1 MRKTNSD
8 YLCRT
13 FKSVNKFMSDITQ
26 AQFKK
31 ILEASDSL
39 EMYPS
44 TTLPIKLVDYLV
56 KHISHNAFKDEHNRG
71 LLDTKGQF
79 QFDSSMLGMLIE
91 DPKQRIFGQSS
102 DAVKEK
108 YLPLQKMLKV
118 DYTYQIINDFEG
130 ALRQSSVYQLIGTYL
145 QKKKDVYHCTTEY
158 DIDGKEY
165 KR

>member
-1 MRKTNSD
+1 MRKTNAD

-44 TTLPIKLVDYLV
+44 STLPIKLVDYLV
-56 KHISHNAFKDEHNRG
+56 DQISRNAFEDEHNRG

-79 QFDSSMLGMLIE
+79 
-91 DPKQRIFGQSS
+91 
-102 DAVKEK
+102 
-108 YLPLQKMLKV
+108 
-118 DYTYQIINDFEG
+118 
-130 ALRQSSVYQLIGTYL
+130 
-145 QKKKDVYHCTTEY
+145 
-158 DIDGKEY
+158 
-165 KR
+165 

>member
-26 AQFKK
+26 AQFKN
-31 ILEASDSL
+31 ILEASDTI
-39 EMYPS
+39 EMYPNS
-44 TTLPIKLVDYLV
+44 TLPIKLVYYLV
-56 KHISHNAFKDEHNRG
+56 NHISHNAFKDENNYG
-71 LLDTKGQF
+71 VLDTKGQF
-79 QFDSSMLGMLIE
+79 QFDLSMLGMLIE

-118 DYTYQIINDFEG
+118 DYTYYIIKDFEG
-130 ALRQSSVYQLIGTYL
+130 ALRKSSVF
-145 QKKKDVYHCTTEY
+145 
-158 DIDGKEY
+158 
-165 KR
+165 